1 MNHRKS
7 RVNSALPA
15 MLALVIVYG
24 VIACSTPPRKT
35 QAEQIADAAL
45 AAQVQAALLADPN
58 IYARHI
64 DVAVDRGVVEL
75 GGYVWTNQDYVLARN
90 DAAAIPGV
98 KAVDTNMELMRGGVS
113 GTSR

>member
-7 RVNSALPA
+7 RVNSVLPA
-15 MLALVIVYG
+15 TLALVIVYA
-24 VIACSTPPRKT
+24 VIACSTPARRT

-64 DVAVDRGVVEL
+64 DVAVDRGVVVL
-75 GGYVWTNQDYVLARN
+75 GGYVWTNQEFVLARN

>member
-1 MNHRKS
+1 MNHRRS
-7 RVNSALPA
+7 RVNSVLAALLP
-15 MLALVIVYG
+15 LVIVYG
-24 VIACSTPPRKT
+24 VVACSTPPRKT
-35 QAEQIADAAL
+35 QAERIADAAL
-45 AAQVQAALLADPN
+45 AVQVQAALLADPN

-75 GGYVWTNQDYVLARN
+75 GGYVWTNQEFALARN

-98 KAVDTNMELMRGGVS
+98 KAVETNMELMRGGVS